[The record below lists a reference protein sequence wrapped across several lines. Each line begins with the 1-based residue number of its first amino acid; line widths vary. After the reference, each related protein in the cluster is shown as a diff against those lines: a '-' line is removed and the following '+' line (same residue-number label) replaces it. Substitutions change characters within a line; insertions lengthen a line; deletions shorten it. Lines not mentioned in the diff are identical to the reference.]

1 VIIKNFSKQIFPR
14 EALDWIKLTGRQKL
28 ASFLYLSHSEGGFM
42 IANAVCANDVSKL
55 ENVMMPLKVTS
66 TIATIL
72 DFPSGIM
79 QIHG

>member
-1 VIIKNFSKQIFPR
+1 
-14 EALDWIKLTGRQKL
+14 
-28 ASFLYLSHSEGGFM
+28 M

-55 ENVMMPLKVTS
+55 ETVMMPLIVTS